1 MCDLAY
7 LTAQIC
13 TPERIRLVQLA
24 MALRE
29 YPLPLRCGPVQVGWP
44 QQRSS
49 GRAYSVRA
57 CTNPP

>member
-29 YPLPLRCGPVQVGWP
+29 YPLPLR
-44 QQRSS
+44 
-49 GRAYSVRA
+49 
-57 CTNPP
+57 